1 MKLESTPFS
10 LSNLE
15 AAVGLAVAS
24 YPVAYG
30 VYNYD
35 SWKEEQDKKEKRK
48 QMAAKKAAKAKAAA
62 AKAKSKGTKKKKE
75 KKAKANTADNTAEKY
90 AKQVMKGQEKKA
102 PKVDNS
108 LVDVNF
114 DGKSE
119 EWFLSEATLKSA
131 IEKPKP
137 SADANDGAS
146 NESDEWFGRDVSE
159 STVMA
164 MVEEAET
171 VLQEIAQQGGY
182 LDNLSPPSPK
192 RQVTSK
198 KQVAAKK
205 VFKKSGS
212 FSSYLDSL

>member
-1 MKLESTPFS
+1 
-10 LSNLE
+10 
-15 AAVGLAVAS
+15 
-24 YPVAYG
+24 
-30 VYNYD
+30 
-35 SWKEEQDKKEKRK
+35 
-48 QMAAKKAAKAKAAA
+48 
-62 AKAKSKGTKKKKE
+62 
-75 KKAKANTADNTAEKY
+75 
-90 AKQVMKGQEKKA
+90 MKGQEKKT

-108 LVDVNF
+108 PVDVNF

-146 NESDEWFGRDVSE
+146 KGSEWFGRDVSE